1 MSNRFQPPLIPLL
14 ESSMISIFQCFALG
28 WALRRNQE
36 AWALAVA
43 NIQLAS
49 LQIKAPFFCWHQ
61 FHVRIYRVKS
71 AEGSEFLSPIMDQCW
86 DDWGLSGGLGECR
99 DGCVGW
105 GGLARSAGCPESG
118 WSRSLLTT
126 HFLFHSGDEPLLMAW
141 TWPASRHQGCSLFRC
156 HKPRTHPPPASL
168 LKTHLSTRKANRV
181 VTTNARA
188 RPLYA

>member
-1 MSNRFQPPLIPLL
+1 MYFSVLW
-14 ESSMISIFQCFALG
+14 SWLG
-28 WALRRNQE
+28 AQKKPRGLGSGCSKHS
-36 AWALAVA
+36 ACLAPDQGA
-43 NIQLAS
+43 
-49 LQIKAPFFCWHQ
+49 FFCWHQ

-105 GGLARSAGCPESG
+105 GGLARSVGCPESG

-126 HFLFHSGDEPLLMAW
+126 HILFHSGDEPMLMAW

-168 LKTHLSTRKANRV
+168 LKTHLSTRKASRV
-181 VTTNARA
+181 VTTNAHA